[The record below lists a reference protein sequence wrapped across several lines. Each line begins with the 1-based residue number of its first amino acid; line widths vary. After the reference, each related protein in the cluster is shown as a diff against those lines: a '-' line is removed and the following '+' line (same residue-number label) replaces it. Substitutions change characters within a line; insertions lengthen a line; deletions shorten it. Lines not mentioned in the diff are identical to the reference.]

1 MKVQDVSSE
10 TDKWASGRVGML
22 GDLVWSYLSP
32 LSIKGKQCD
41 RADTAGESQSNP
53 FTMKEEMG

>member
-1 MKVQDVSSE
+1 MGM
-10 TDKWASGRVGML
+10 SGGWGWLVM
-22 GDLVWSYLSP
+22 VWSYLSP

-41 RADTAGESQSNP
+41 RAHTACESQSDA